1 MGRGAG
7 VRKTSAVPP
16 PPRPEPCTGSV
27 AFPPVPPS
35 PASPSQFYPGP
46 EPRITLPPFTLSR
59 IHSYSRLGS
68 RNPSASSLPAR
79 GTPWPSPH
87 LLPGTPKDPPPGLP
101 ALPPAVPPPPA
112 VAEPHFRSDHP
123 APRAPPPLLTL
134 CLLPTI
140 PHRAPTASHQPCPAF
155 PSDRL
160 CCPQRRASPS
170 RRGCLPLPDLTLDGG
185 ISTHPCGASI
195 GSQSPQG
202 TAQPWHFLRAFVCPE
217 AQE

>member
-1 MGRGAG
+1 M
-7 VRKTSAVPP
+7 RKTRAVPP
-16 PPRPEPCTGSV
+16 SWPEPCTAQLPSLQCLPALPLHLVSIRAPNTGS
-27 AFPPVPPS
+27 PCLRSLS
-35 PASPSQFYPGP
+35 P
-46 EPRITLPPFTLSR
+46 RV
-59 IHSYSRLGS
+59 HSYSRLCS
-68 RNPSASSLPAR
+68 RNPSASSHPAR
-79 GTPWPSPH
+79 GTPRPSPH

-112 VAEPHFRSDHP
+112 EAEPHFRSDRP

-134 CLLPTI
+134 CLLSTI
-140 PHRAPTASHQPCPAF
+140 PHGAPTASHQPCPAF

-160 CCPQRRASPS
+160 CCPQRAASPS

-195 GSQSPQG
+195 GSQSPLG

-217 AQE
+217 AQD